1 MLLTLIVVSP
11 FAFGSV
17 HPWAYRPLETALFG
31 LSIFWMVK
39 VAALAGSTQG
49 GSDARAIAIP
59 LLIFAA
65 FVVFQITPLP
75 PSMVRALSP
84 STYEVYSHALEGWPA
99 SRPYDN
105 LESNRPAAKVVP
117 EADAGPTI
125 LPSVEE
131 VKSGAAIPFLPPSAK
146 PAVKAPSHRES
157 FPSVTALAARI
168 YGGRWRPIAIAPLLT
183 LSSLI
188 AFLSCACAFLMT
200 AFYPLAYGDDAE
212 STLKFIRVSL
222 RVILVTGFLVAFV
235 GLIERA
241 TWNGKMLWFF
251 VPYDWGRPLF
261 EPVLRARGP
270 FIDPDHFAG
279 FLSIVFPLA
288 LACALFPNL
297 LTPRRAP
304 LAFRI
309 QCGLASFVIFLAI
322 LLSLSRGGW
331 IALIVGTLVM
341 SALATPRGAANA
353 AQASGFSKIGGV
365 RLAIV
370 GIVVMLGVSMIF
382 IGPEARVDTVTRVN
396 EAGAEVDTIVGRIEA
411 WKGGVALIRD
421 FPFFG
426 VGLGGWPELFE
437 RYQLPPWQVLF
448 FAQAHNDYVQLLA
461 ETGIVGLALFAW
473 LVVRIIR
480 KVVAG
485 ARIMEASAGPI
496 FAALTGGIAAA
507 CLVELFDFD
516 LRIPAI
522 ALMLAVVAG
531 LLVRLT
537 TTGSGPAEKS
547 ASRPWAIRARAVAV
561 SIAAI
566 VLGAAALTQD
576 ATVYPYNLAQ
586 PDDLAQA
593 RELLVTYPANAIAH
607 LGLITLDGDAMAPDA
622 LEAELKRSVWLSPL
636 NPNTRDL
643 YAQKLVD
650 GKRYGDAFAQIEASV
665 LNAPGFDQHRY
676 LVPRLIPWLPKELR
690 SAIEK
695 GLNEAVDRNFKHA
708 PENLGYYYE
717 TVGQFSAEGH
727 AYERVANRQDDPA
740 MRAKYLEKSGEA
752 FARGGALG
760 TALIALREAAES
772 APDDSSIYAAM
783 AVMVYGPRHDMEGA
797 RQAIEQGI
805 ENGADSFDLTVAL
818 ANAAEAA
825 GDRHSAEDAI
835 EQALKIDPSSD
846 RLLLRLGELYAADN
860 RPDRALQALN
870 RALELEPDSAST
882 YFTIG
887 TIQEDHYQYYE
898 AERAFRHAVDLSPE
912 NSTYRDHLAEFERK
926 MKAAAAADAGETRN

>member
-1 MLLTLIVVSP
+1 
-11 FAFGSV
+11 
-17 HPWAYRPLETALFG
+17 
-31 LSIFWMVK
+31 
-39 VAALAGSTQG
+39 
-49 GSDARAIAIP
+49 
-59 LLIFAA
+59 
-65 FVVFQITPLP
+65 
-75 PSMVRALSP
+75 MVRALSP

-99 SRPYDN
+99 ARPYDN
-105 LESNRPAAKVVP
+105 LESNRPAASAVHDT
-117 EADAGPTI
+117 DAGPTI

-131 VKSGAAIPFLPPSAK
+131 VKHGAPIPFAPPSAK
-146 PAVKAPSHRES
+146 PAATAESDREGIS
-157 FPSVTALAARI
+157 PVSALAERI
-168 YGGRWRPIAIAPLLT
+168 YGGRWRPLAIAPLLT
-183 LSSLI
+183 LSSLL
-188 AFLSCACAFLMT
+188 AFLSYACAFLMT
-200 AFYPLAYGDDAE
+200 AFYPLAYGDDSE
-212 STLKFIRVSL
+212 STLKFIRVAL

-251 VPYDWGRPLF
+251 VPYDWGHPLF

-279 FLSIVFPLA
+279 FLAIVFPLA
-288 LACALFPNL
+288 LAGALFPNL
-297 LTPRRAP
+297 LTSRRAP

-331 IALIVGTLVM
+331 IALIVGTVVM
-341 SALATPRGAANA
+341 SALAAPRGAASEN
-353 AQASGFSKIGGV
+353 QVSGLARIGGV

-370 GIVVMLGVSMIF
+370 GIVVMLGASMIF
-382 IGPEARVDTVTRVN
+382 IGPEARVDAVTRVN
-396 EAGAEVDTIVGRIEA
+396 EAGAQVDTIVGRIEA
-411 WKGGVALIRD
+411 WKGGVALIHD

-448 FAQAHNDYVQLLA
+448 FAQAHNDYIQLLA

-473 LVVRIIR
+473 LAVRIIR

-485 ARIMEASAGPI
+485 AHSMEASAGPI
-496 FAALTGGIAAA
+496 FASLIGGIAAA
-507 CLVELFDFD
+507 CVVEVFDFD

-522 ALMLAVVAG
+522 GLLLAVVAG

-537 TTGSGPAEKS
+537 TTGSGSANKS

-561 SIAAI
+561 SMAAI
-566 VLGAAALTQD
+566 VLIAGALTQD
-576 ATVYPYNLAQ
+576 AIVYPYNLE
-586 PDDLAQA
+586 PDNLAQA
-593 RELLVTYPANAIAH
+593 RELLVTYPANAITH
-607 LGLITLDGDAMAPDA
+607 LGLIKLDGDEMAPDA
-622 LEAELKRSVWLSPL
+622 LDAELKRAVWLSPL

-676 LVPRLIPWLPKELR
+676 LVPRLIPWLPTELKH
-690 SAIEK
+690 AIEK
-695 GLNEAVDRNFKHA
+695 GLNEAVDRSYTHA
-708 PENLGYYYE
+708 PDTLGEYYE

-727 AYERVANRQDDPA
+727 AYERVADRQDDPA

-760 TALIALREAAES
+760 TALIAFREAAES

-797 RQAIEQGI
+797 RAAIEQGI
-805 ENGADSFDLTVAL
+805 ENGADPFELTVAL

-846 RLLLRLGELYAADN
+846 RLLLHLGELYAADN

-870 RALELEPDSAST
+870 RALEIEPDSAST
-882 YFTIG
+882 YFMIG
-887 TIQEDHYQYYE
+887 SIQEDHYQYYE
-898 AERAFRHAVDLSPE
+898 AERAFRHAVDLSPD

-926 MKAAAAADAGETRN
+926 LKAAAAADGSATPQ